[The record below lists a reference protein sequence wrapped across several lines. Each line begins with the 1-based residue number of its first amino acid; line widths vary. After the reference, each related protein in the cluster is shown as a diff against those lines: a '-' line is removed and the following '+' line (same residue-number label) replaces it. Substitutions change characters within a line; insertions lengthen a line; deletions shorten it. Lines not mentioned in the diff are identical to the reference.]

1 MNAGE
6 NLEVFFLV
14 VDRGQVG
21 ANQGEKL
28 DSSRVSYDSVSPDS
42 LLFNDLLFLNQ
53 VVVMVQLL

>member
-42 LLFNDLLFLNQ
+42 LLFKDLLFST
-53 VVVMVQLL
+53 